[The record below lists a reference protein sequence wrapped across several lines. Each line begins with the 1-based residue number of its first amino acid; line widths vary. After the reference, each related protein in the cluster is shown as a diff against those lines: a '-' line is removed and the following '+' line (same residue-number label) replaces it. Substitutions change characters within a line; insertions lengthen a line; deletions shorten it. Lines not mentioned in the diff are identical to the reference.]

1 MSSAINSRQG
11 SRECRRYR
19 SVRSGWGRQSK
30 FRPKVKDS
38 LCSCQ
43 LTNWGHRWSGFPSSF
58 FFVVSFCTDLRCT
71 MHLFVGI
78 SSVVRAAQRKLQ
90 FGQMYF
96 PRPIFSR
103 RFVFLTSRYREY
115 LRGHFDCLQR
125 CAIPKGQSS
134 QRLVVV
140 NIARAETPSPHRH
153 FIRYKRIP
161 VLPRTYVSPF

>member
-1 MSSAINSRQG
+1 MCGAGGVDSRNFGQK
-11 SRECRRYR
+11 SRTRFAAVNLQIEVIVDAVFLFFLLFH
-19 SVRSGWGRQSK
+19 SVS
-30 FRPKVKDS
+30 
-38 LCSCQ
+38 
-43 LTNWGHRWSGFPSSF
+43 
-58 FFVVSFCTDLRCT
+58 DLRCT

-78 SSVVRAAQRKLQ
+78 SSVVSAAQRKLQ

-115 LRGHFDCLQR
+115 PRGHFDCLQR

-161 VLPRTYVSPF
+161 VLPPTYVSPF